1 MLQESHRGTRPP
13 PTRLLL
19 LRQKHLVPISS
30 RFKATPAEPQFPWA
44 AATEPELGLCTQPH
58 PQALGLSFLHGVGR
72 KSSPQDACSEKGY
85 TVRPHARSRGPGRPP
100 SPDRLPP
107 ASPSSGVSLG
117 LFLSLHATPPCDSR
131 GLGCAPT
138 QSHVYKHPTP
148 PGPAWRYVLARFSLG
163 NGTAQSRGEPSSKPG
178 LQGAVL
184 PSLLIA
190 VSPGEAAG
198 QGGRGTWTWKL
209 GAEWAGGQEMSQPG
223 ACTSVSGPGSGCPN
237 PRLQDAHWAQRMAFM
252 SLRCLESVLRPVLV
266 SHAAGGLGLLGSQIS
281 ERKGASLEGP
291 RAVTRTRSSPGPREL
306 FLLRS
311 SAPLLPAQAKD
322 TDSLREGDHPT
333 GPRIASPPAIRLSAP
348 PRPAPPR
355 IWVTGPAPHT
365 RQLPSLLYRPGL
377 CPLDTLS
384 LRGF

>member
-44 AATEPELGLCTQPH
+44 AATEPELGLCPQPH

-117 LFLSLHATPPCDSR
+117 LFLSPHATPPCDSR

-163 NGTAQSRGEPSSKPG
+163 NGTAQSRGEPSSEPG

-209 GAEWAGGQEMSQPG
+209 GAEWGRGTGDVPA
-223 ACTSVSGPGSGCPN
+223 
-237 PRLQDAHWAQRMAFM
+237 R
-252 SLRCLESVLRPVLV
+252 SLHIRLRPWEWVPKPQAPGRALGTKDGLHV
-266 SHAAGGLGLLGSQIS
+266 SALSGISASPCAGLSRG
-281 ERKGASLEGP
+281 RWP
-291 RAVTRTRSSPGPREL
+291 RA
-306 FLLRS
+306 
-311 SAPLLPAQAKD
+311 A
-322 TDSLREGDHPT
+322 
-333 GPRIASPPAIRLSAP
+333 
-348 PRPAPPR
+348 
-355 IWVTGPAPHT
+355 WVA
-365 RQLPSLLYRPGL
+365 
-377 CPLDTLS
+377 D
-384 LRGF
+384 F